1 MQKRYT
7 DEERL
12 ALLRAD
18 RRALHQIPEYGYDLF
33 DTRAYVEARLR
44 ETQPDELTPLANGF
58 RVVFRAAKP
67 EKPAIA
73 FRADMDALRIVEKN
87 EHDFVSKHP
96 GCMHACGHDG
106 HMANLLMFA
115 RVIAGRREELD
126 RDVVL
131 VFQPAEESYGG
142 ARPMIEAGLFRNPD
156 VQAIYGMHLMPYFPV
171 GKVAFIPGPEMAA
184 VQTVHIHIQGRAAHG
199 ATPHAG
205 NDAVM
210 AMAQFCTTIQ
220 AALRRRIDAFQPTV
234 FTIGHVTA
242 GTVPNIIAESADLE
256 CTLRCYDSGVCDQ
269 IHALVRAALDGA
281 DAMYGTVSTVEL
293 QVDYPPVI
301 NDPALTEQVKQLLG
315 DAYMSCEPMTIA
327 EDFSEYQKEIPGLF
341 VFLGCGDAAHA
352 EPLHS
357 DTFDFDERALLHG
370 VALFEQILFGKEA

>member
-1 MQKRYT
+1 MQRRYT
-7 DEERL
+7 EEERL
-12 ALLRAD
+12 ERMRED
-18 RRALHQIPEYGYDLF
+18 RRALHQIPEFGYDLF
-33 DTRAYVEARLR
+33 ETRAYVEAQLK
-44 ETQPDELTPLANGF
+44 ETEPDELIPMADGF
-58 RVVFRAAKP
+58 KVVYRAAKP

-73 FRADMDALRIVEKN
+73 FRSDMDALRIVEKN
-87 EHDFVSKHP
+87 THDFVSRHP

-106 HMANLLMFA
+106 HMANLLMLA
-115 RVIAGRREELD
+115 RVIAGRRDELD

-142 ARPMIEAGLFRNPD
+142 ARPMINAGLLKNPD
-156 VQAIYGMHLMPYFPV
+156 VEAIYGMHMAPYFPV

-184 VQTVHIHIQGRAAHG
+184 VQTIDIHIQGRAAHG

-210 AMAQFCTTIQ
+210 AMAHFCTSVQ
-220 AALRRRIDAFQPTV
+220 AAMRRRIDAFQPAV

-242 GTVPNIIAESADLE
+242 GTLPNIIAESADLE
-256 CTLRCYDSGVCDQ
+256 CTLRCYDEGVLEQ

-281 DAMYGTVSTVEL
+281 DAMYGTVSTTQLKVS
-293 QVDYPPVI
+293 YPPVI
-301 NDPALTEQVKQLLG
+301 NDPALTAQLQEVAG
-315 DAYMSCEPMTIA
+315 DRYMRCEPMTIA
-327 EDFSEYQKEIPGLF
+327 EDFSEYQKEIPGVF
-341 VFLGCGDAAHA
+341 VFLGCGDEAHH

-370 VALFEQILFGKEA
+370 VALFEQLLFGKEA